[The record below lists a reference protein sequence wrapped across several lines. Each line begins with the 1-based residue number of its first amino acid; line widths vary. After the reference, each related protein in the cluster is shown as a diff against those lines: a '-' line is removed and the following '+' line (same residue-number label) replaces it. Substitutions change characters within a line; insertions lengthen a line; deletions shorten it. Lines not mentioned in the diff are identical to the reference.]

1 MSIRQ
6 IDKIL
11 IVACLLDSFAAHT
24 HCSSLVNW
32 SSVIKPIIVI
42 SSLNDLRSMMG
53 NIDQEWVNSKSG
65 NGGSKANKSGNVGS
79 NVNKNGDKVN

>member
-1 MSIRQ
+1 
-6 IDKIL
+6 
-11 IVACLLDSFAAHT
+11 
-24 HCSSLVNW
+24 
-32 SSVIKPIIVI
+32 
-42 SSLNDLRSMMG
+42 MMG